1 MNEATE
7 TTRINSFLPDI
18 LEELLGVH
26 ECVCV
31 PGFGGFLRREHCAA
45 FNRFT
50 GRILPD
56 HTTVFFNEAL
66 NNDDGLLGN
75 LMARRKHITYNEAS
89 QLLRAE
95 VQRLLDTFKDHRQ
108 HPFGNLGIF
117 FCNQESRLFFIPS
130 TSLNLHATAYGL
142 MEVQLRKPAE
152 EKPRTA
158 AAAPSISF
166 AREEQKPI
174 TQPEIAEAQVLAAEI
189 PVPATRF
196 TVWKVAAALALM
208 TLGAALVVK
217 LGQQFTQT
225 AAQQQAEVISVSPEA
240 QAPAAEPKAGTLAP
254 VQSPETTVS
263 ENKVSTEAS
272 DLSRFEGAY
281 QINGGLFLSE
291 KTAVFAGK
299 AFSDAGYTPKIIRPE
314 KSTLYR
320 LIVTTVSNEAEGQRM
335 IDSMRLKVQA
345 HYSIEPSLLPSAP

>member
-75 LMARRKHITYNEAS
+75 LLARKKQITYNEAS

-95 VQRLLDTFKDHRQ
+95 VQRLLDTFNDHRQ

-130 TSLNLHATAYGL
+130 TSLNLHAAAFGL
-142 MEVQLRKPAE
+142 MDVQLRKATE

-158 AAAPSISF
+158 AAASSF
-166 AREEQKPI
+166 SFVREEQKPI
-174 TQPEIAEAQVLAAEI
+174 AHAEIAEVQVLAAEI
-189 PVPATRF
+189 PLPATGF
-196 TVWKVAAALALM
+196 KVWKVAAALALM

-217 LGQQFTQT
+217 LGQQFTQS
-225 AAQQQAEVISVSPEA
+225 AAQQQAEVVSVSPEVQPTA
-240 QAPAAEPKAGTLAP
+240 SEPKAGPVATVQAADTMVSGYKAKNETL
-254 VQSPETTVS
+254 
-263 ENKVSTEAS
+263 N
-272 DLSRFEGAY
+272 LSRFEGAY

-299 AFSDAGYTPKIIRPE
+299 AFSDAGYAPKIIRPE

>member
-1 MNEATE
+1 
-7 TTRINSFLPDI
+7 
-18 LEELLGVH
+18 
-26 ECVCV
+26 
-31 PGFGGFLRREHCAA
+31 
-45 FNRFT
+45 
-50 GRILPD
+50 
-56 HTTVFFNEAL
+56 
-66 NNDDGLLGN
+66 
-75 LMARRKHITYNEAS
+75 
-89 QLLRAE
+89 
-95 VQRLLDTFKDHRQ
+95 
-108 HPFGNLGIF
+108 
-117 FCNQESRLFFIPS
+117 
-130 TSLNLHATAYGL
+130 
-142 MEVQLRKPAE
+142 
-152 EKPRTA
+152 
-158 AAAPSISF
+158 
-166 AREEQKPI
+166 
-174 TQPEIAEAQVLAAEI
+174 
-189 PVPATRF
+189 
-196 TVWKVAAALALM
+196 
-208 TLGAALVVK
+208 VK